1 MIFYET
7 IVPFLKRNTRLLAC
21 KMHVDAAKN
30 VHSIKSIVAM
40 STSSKGRKLGSLIC
54 ERSKDLGDL
63 ATDSFLIANPN
74 HVLCDRDR

>member
-1 MIFYET
+1 MRQSFISKQEYE
-7 IVPFLKRNTRLLAC
+7 VTRV

-74 HVLCDRDR
+74 HVLCVRDR